1 MSNNQND
8 KKYPYGYGLS
18 KTSLIK
24 LCMNK
29 ANVMKWSF
37 YLSISGFLILYLWSL
52 LKEYVFISETYRFL
66 DGYVVALGFFIWG
79 CLGLFWAY
87 RRQVPQIVMVKGKPA
102 YIIGMFMMIGCWSL
116 VIYSLIIGTQ
126 DLIESIISR

>member
-1 MSNNQND
+1 MIKNI
-8 KKYPYGYGLS
+8 GLS
-18 KTSLIK
+18 RTSLFK
-24 LCMNK
+24 LYMNK

-52 LKEYVFISETYRFL
+52 LKEYVLINEVYEFL

-79 CLGLFWAY
+79 WLGLFWAY

-102 YIIGMFMMIGCWSL
+102 YIIGMFMMVGCWSL
-116 VIYSLIIGTQ
+116 AIYSLIIGTRG
-126 DLIESIISR
+126 LIESILK